1 MASPLDVKRLHGL
14 YQVIGHVGSV
24 ELDHP
29 LVCLAQV
36 ERRPSSSRSGS
47 PDPLHLGDIEWVVAL
62 GTQKTSTAAPATK
75 RRKKQGT
82 VDVWWE
88 ARLCGREVDDLFQ
101 QVPSAAVKPEVM
113 PARVRECWS
122 AGGLAVSGY
131 IEGEEPRG
139 GIELVMQITPTLPL
153 TLVLTPCDDP
163 PFSMTD
169 ILSHMINPFLSA
181 TQHRVDAANS
191 LKQLERLNAEHDKV
205 CKLLE
210 IERDASKRQ
219 RRVPGTQLRHFSG
232 DSASGP
238 SGGAP
243 FGRRRSSQEQSQG
256 ASQGSVLGGGTPQS
270 PTEERDLSLSPS
282 KVIPGVTHRG
292 VLKPGDPGYAGSSR
306 RIGRVVEDT
315 PWDEEPP
322 TDSD

>member
-1 MASPLDVKRLHGL
+1 MGSQLDLERLHDL
-14 YQVIGHVGSV
+14 HQVLQADGTTD
-24 ELDHP
+24 LDHP
-29 LVCLAQV
+29 FFCLAHV
-36 ERRPSSSRSGS
+36 ERRPPSSRSDS

-75 RRKKQGT
+75 RRKKQGPI
-82 VDVWWE
+82 DVWWE

-153 TLVLTPCDDP
+153 TLVLAPCDDS
-163 PFSMTD
+163 PFSMTY

-181 TQHRVDAANS
+181 SQHRVDAANS
-191 LKQLERLNAEHDKV
+191 LEQLERLNAEHDKV

-210 IERDASKRQ
+210 IERDANKRQ

-232 DSASGP
+232 DSASGA

-243 FGRRRSSQEQSQG
+243 FGGRKSSQEQSQG
-256 ASQGSVLGGGTPQS
+256 ASQSSALGEGTQQS
-270 PTEERDLSLSPS
+270 PTDEREPSLTAS

-292 VLKPGDPGYAGSSR
+292 VLRLGDPGYAGSSR
-306 RIGRVVEDT
+306 RVGLVVEET
-315 PWDEEPP
+315 PWDEP